1 MLLKSI
7 IDSIESV
14 APRSAQESWDNSG
27 MQVGDTGRDIQSVL
41 LTTDVTTDVV
51 DEAIMLGCQLIISHH
66 PLLFHG
72 LKQVCG
78 QTPQARIVEKAIKH
92 DIAIYSAHT
101 SLDSVPGGINTRLAD
116 ILGLQDYRVLQPSG
130 RSDSAGGLAG
140 NAGLTAQAVGLGVI
154 GSFPEPMPFDSFLK
168 HVRARLDTTYIRYS
182 LPHLSPFTFHLS
194 PFTFQFS
201 VSKVALCGGSGAEFI
216 PEAIA
221 QGADVY
227 LTADVKYHEF
237 QEADGRIAIVD
248 IDHWVSEKHAR
259 DIFRDLLA
267 PLAPQGLTCYIS
279 EKDHTP
285 IHIY

>member
-1 MLLKSI
+1 
-7 IDSIESV
+7 
-14 APRSAQESWDNSG
+14 
-27 MQVGDTGRDIQSVL
+27 MQVGDTGRDIESVL

-116 ILGLQDYRVLQPSG
+116 LLGLVNVTPLQQ
-130 RSDSAGGLAG
+130 GG
-140 NAGLTAQAVGLGVI
+140 VSFLGVI
-154 GSFPEPMPFDSFLK
+154 GSFPEPMSFDSFLK
-168 HVRARLDTTYIRYS
+168 RVRARLDTTYIRYT
-182 LPHLSPFTFHLS
+182 LPKTQSSNLQIFESSNLQIFESSNL
-194 PFTFQFS
+194 QI
-201 VSKVALCGGSGAEFI
+201 SKVALCGGSGAEFI

-259 DIFRDLLA
+259 DIFRDILA
-267 PLAPQGLTCYIS
+267 PLGVKCYIS

-285 IHIY
+285 IYCVTDKII